1 MADLIVVA
9 FEDEATGF
17 ELRAELAKLQKE
29 YLLEMEDAVVVT
41 KDDGGKV
48 KLHQATNLTAAGAV
62 SGSFW
67 GLLIGVLFM
76 NPLLGVAAG
85 AGAGALSGAL
95 TDLGV
100 NDQFMKDMGENLQP
114 GGSMVF
120 VLLKKV
126 TGDKVLA
133 RLESFRAKGRV
144 IQTSLTK
151 DSEAALRALLEAN
164 AVPEVQA

>member
-17 ELRAELAKLQKE
+17 ELRAELTKLQKE

-41 KDDGGKV
+41 KDEGGKV
-48 KLHQATNLTAAGAV
+48 RLHQATNLTAAGAI
-62 SGSFW
+62 GGGFW

-76 NPLLGVAAG
+76 NPLLGIAAG

-100 NDQFMKDMGENLQP
+100 DDKFMREMGESLQP
-114 GGSMVF
+114 GGCEVF
-120 VLLKKV
+120 ILLRKV

-133 RLESFRAKGRV
+133 RLEKFRDKGRV
-144 IQTSLTK
+144 IKTSLTHH
-151 DSEAALRALLEAN
+151 DEDALRELIEGRGVGA
-164 AVPEVQA
+164 